1 MREAK
6 PVSTL
11 GIFAHANAGKTTITE
26 HILYHTKVINGIGKV
41 DSGNTVTDSM
51 RIERERGISI
61 KASLVS
67 FTLGDKSIQLID
79 TPGHIDFSAEVERS
93 ISVLDGAVLVI
104 SGVEG
109 IEPQTYV
116 IWKVLKER
124 NIPTIIFVNKMD
136 RLGANYNSTLNS
148 IRERL
153 DKNIIP
159 IVDIEQNN
167 SREILYKDISFNTT
181 VELLSE
187 LDDNTLDKYIFSQS
201 SLTEDWIKNRLSFL
215 FKIGTIF
222 PVVGGSALKDKGIQ
236 QLLACIEMYIPETK
250 IALNREF
257 SAFVYSVK
265 VVNNQKDLYVK
276 ILSGSLN
283 NRSNIKFDSTEQKIK
298 AIYKIV
304 GTKFIPVNEA
314 FCGEIVVIN
323 GVDASCG
330 DFIGNQLSDQNYT
343 NFVRPLLDMKVV
355 PNNLNQQIELVEA
368 LKILNIE
375 DPYLNVRYDAI
386 TNQIYVSLMGEVQS
400 QVIIAT
406 LKDRF
411 NLDVEF
417 SNPVVIHKETPV
429 SIGRGIASYT
439 KVSAV
444 EIEITPL
451 PRGSGLVYKS
461 KLSTDFLLKKY
472 QRQTERL
479 VNSYL
484 KQGLNGWEVT
494 DAEVALIGGR
504 FDSMGSD
511 PLHFNIA
518 VPIAL
523 MRALKNSKIHVL
535 EPICKYIIT
544 FPKEFLRAIFQNLS
558 SKGSFSEIT
567 KEDKDQITIIGE
579 ATLISMINFSTEIMK
594 ITGGRGMYSIQLSK
608 YEIATNQDILNNY
621 IGFDPRNEVKFV
633 INDMGGSLLSLD
645 VEFTKRK
652 KESRAKF
659 KRKKAE
665 KNHK

>member
-6 PVSTL
+6 PVLTL

-26 HILYHTKVINGIGKV
+26 HILYHTNVISGIGKV

-51 RIERERGISI
+51 SIERERGISI

-109 IEPQTYV
+109 IESQTYV

-124 NIPTIIFVNKMD
+124 NIPTIIFINKMD
-136 RLGANYNSTLNS
+136 RLGANYNNTLNS

-159 IVDIEQNN
+159 IIDIDQTDN
-167 SREILYKDISFNTT
+167 REILYKDINFNTT
-181 VELLSE
+181 IEFLSE
-187 LDDNTLDKYIFSQS
+187 LDDKTLDKYIFDQS
-201 SLTEDWIKNRLSFL
+201 SLTQNWVKNRLSVL
-215 FKIGTIF
+215 IKNGTIF
-222 PVVGGSALKDKGIQ
+222 PVIGGIALKDKGIE
-236 QLLACIEMYIPETK
+236 QLLSCIEMYIPETK
-250 IALNREF
+250 TTLDVDF
-257 SAFVYSVK
+257 SAFVYSIK
-265 VVNNQKDLYVK
+265 VVNKQKDLYVK
-276 ILSGSLN
+276 ILSGKLN
-283 NRSNIKFDSTEQKIK
+283 NRSTIKFDSIEQKIK

-304 GTKFIPVNEA
+304 GTKFISVNEA

-323 GVDASCG
+323 GLDASCG
-330 DFIGNQLSDQNYT
+330 DFIGNQVSAQNYIT
-343 NFVRPLLDMKVV
+343 FVRPLLDMKVL

-375 DPYLNVRYDAI
+375 DPYLNVRYDSL

-400 QVIIAT
+400 QVIVAT

-411 NLDVEF
+411 NLEVEF
-417 SNPVVIHKETPV
+417 SNPVVIHKETPI

-444 EIEITPL
+444 EFEITPL
-451 PRGSGLVYKS
+451 PRGSGIVYKS

-472 QRQTERL
+472 QRQAERL
-479 VNSYL
+479 VSLYL
-484 KQGLNGWEVT
+484 KQGLKGWEVT
-494 DAEVALIGGR
+494 DAEVALVGGR

-511 PLHFNIA
+511 SLHFNIA

-523 MRALKNSKIHVL
+523 MRAIKNSKIQIL
-535 EPICKYIIT
+535 EPICTYIVI
-544 FPKEFLRAIFQNLS
+544 FPKEFLRVIFQNLS
-558 SKGSFSEIT
+558 NKGSFFEIT
-567 KEDKDQITIIGE
+567 KEDNEQITIIGE
-579 ATLISMINFSTEIMK
+579 ATLVSMMNFSTEIMK
-594 ITGGRGMYSIQLSK
+594 VT
-608 YEIATNQDILNNY
+608 
-621 IGFDPRNEVKFV
+621 
-633 INDMGGSLLSLD
+633 
-645 VEFTKRK
+645 
-652 KESRAKF
+652 
-659 KRKKAE
+659 
-665 KNHK
+665 